1 MVREVGARRFFR
13 AGCLTTRR
21 GAGPAIL
28 FLLFRLT
35 PPHSPE
41 SNKQQA
47 LVLTH
52 EEEAVVSTVPY
63 LSIRLRPLQAL
74 EIFGR
79 CAKRAPV
86 CEAREAVFCFW
97 RDRAFGMETTKGRSH
112 VSECTPFGV
121 E

>member
-1 MVREVGARRFFR
+1 M
-13 AGCLTTRR
+13 
-21 GAGPAIL
+21 
-28 FLLFRLT
+28 
-35 PPHSPE
+35 
-41 SNKQQA
+41 
-47 LVLTH
+47 LTH

-86 CEAREAVFCFW
+86 CHAREAVFCFW
-97 RDRAFGMETTKGRSH
+97 RDRAFGMETRKGRAH